1 MIVRRWVPVKAFLP
15 AALLAGSFFACS
27 AFAQAQSDEGSRE
40 VRIAAVTPAVSPA
53 PKTSPYRPVK
63 LTRHAKNHYEA
74 VWGVDNLK
82 VRQTASGNL
91 IRFSYRVI
99 DPARAK
105 LLVDKTATPYMF
117 GQRSRALL
125 QIPVMNKVGQLRQ
138 TGAAVPGQEYWMV
151 FSNKGNLVKPGDRV
165 NVIVG
170 SFTAVGL
177 MVE

>member
-1 MIVRRWVPVKAFLP
+1 MIHRRSIQQKAFLP

-27 AFAQAQSDEGSRE
+27 AFAQAQSDQGSKEIRT
-40 VRIAAVTPAVSPA
+40 AAVTAAALAA

-63 LTRHAKNHYEA
+63 LTRHAKNLYEA

-82 VRQTASGNL
+82 VRETASGNL

-105 LLVDKTATPYMF
+105 LLVDKTATPYML

-125 QIPVMNKVGQLRQ
+125 QVPVMSKIGQLRQ
-138 TGAAVPGQEYWMV
+138 TGTPVAGQEYWMV

-170 SFTAVGL
+170 SFTVVGL